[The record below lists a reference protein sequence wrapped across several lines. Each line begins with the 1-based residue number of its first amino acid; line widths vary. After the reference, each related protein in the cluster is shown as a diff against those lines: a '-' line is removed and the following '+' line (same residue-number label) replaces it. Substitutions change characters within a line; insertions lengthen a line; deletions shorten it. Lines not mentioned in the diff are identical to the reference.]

1 MPCEARWIT
10 SVPASGLHAAER
22 MLAGAAPVDG
32 QLPAA
37 LVDEVAALADDLA
50 AVGLEPAPFFEH
62 AVPLAARGAPPRELA
77 RVVLT
82 KTLGPRG
89 DTGGIDLLAR
99 RLQTLAAAVDRALP
113 NLLEELDLRSRPIRE
128 QWEARGP
135 GLLAAARRLT
145 DEDAVVE
152 AAEVILVQ
160 PVAGGGGAAHPLY
173 NAVRLEAVLANPL
186 ERLPEV
192 VRLGWLWTQL
202 HLDLP
207 KFEEV
212 VGRARL
218 ARVGRA
224 GLVPV
229 ALAAAG
235 EVELVRFDPPLVET
249 ALAAWNAPGVPAE
262 TLVAWWET
270 YHAGETGWAAALAA
284 LAEMV
289 GET

>member
-1 MPCEARWIT
+1 
-10 SVPASGLHAAER
+10 
-22 MLAGAAPVDG
+22 MLAGAAPVDP
-32 QLPAA
+32 QLSA
-37 LVDEVAALADDLA
+37 LADEIAALADDLA
-50 AVGLEPAPFFEH
+50 AVGLEQAPFFEH

-82 KTLGPRG
+82 KTLGPRP
-89 DTGGIDLLAR
+89 DSAGIDLLSR
-99 RLQTLAAAVDRALP
+99 RLQALSAAVERAQP
-113 NLLEELDLRSRPIRE
+113 NLLEELELRSRPIRE

-145 DEDAVVE
+145 DEDAIVE
-152 AAEVILVQ
+152 AADVILVQ

-173 NAVRLEAVLANPL
+173 NAVRFEAVLANPI

-192 VRLGWLWTQL
+192 ARLGWLWSQL

-207 KFEEV
+207 KYEEV

-224 GLVPV
+224 GLVPL
-229 ALAAAG
+229 ALAAAA
-235 EVELVRFDPPLVET
+235 EVELVRFDQALVET
-249 ALAAWNAPGVPAE
+249 ALAAWNAPSVPAE
-262 TLVAWWET
+262 TLWAWWET
-270 YHAGETGWAAALAA
+270 HHAGDASWAAALAA